1 MVEIE
6 KPAAPATPDGALEE
20 MRRETDAILAASA
33 KLLRELE
40 QLIEESRQLRAAQ
53 QALREQRRKNKH
65 GE

>member
-1 MVEIE
+1 
-6 KPAAPATPDGALEE
+6 